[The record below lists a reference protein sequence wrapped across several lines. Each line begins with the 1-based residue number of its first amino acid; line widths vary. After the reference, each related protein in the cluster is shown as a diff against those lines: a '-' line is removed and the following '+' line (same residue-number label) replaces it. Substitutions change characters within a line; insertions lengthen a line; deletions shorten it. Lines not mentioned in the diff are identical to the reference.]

1 MKKTFLERI
10 FLFTAFLFLFSSG
23 YGQKK
28 GNLFIIG
35 GGTRTPELMN
45 ELVRTADPAAGD
57 YIVILTMATS
67 VPEES
72 YESIRS
78 QLAGLCTNKITNFN
92 FTKAEANE
100 KVSWIDSVRNAK
112 LIYVVGGDQNKFMEV
127 VNGSALYSSLHE
139 AYKNGATI
147 SGTSAGAAIMSQ
159 IMITGEEKDKENKNT
174 FKEIRSNNVVTSE
187 GMGFINK
194 AIIDQ
199 HFIKRSRYNRL
210 ISVLADHPGK
220 MVIGIDESTAIVVTG
235 KKVRVVGESQVV
247 VISNP
252 KKLKITIKGRVS
264 FKNARLSL
272 FEAGDRFKLK

>member
-1 MKKTFLERI
+1 MKKTFLDKFI
-10 FLFTAFLFLFSSG
+10 LFTAFIFVLSSG
-23 YGQKK
+23 YGQK
-28 GNLFIIG
+28 GSLFIIG
-35 GGTRTPELMN
+35 GGERTPEL
-45 ELVRTADPAAGD
+45 LDDLIRTANPAESD

-72 YESIRS
+72 FKSIQS
-78 QLAGLCTNKITNFN
+78 QLSGVCKNLITGFN
-92 FTKAEANE
+92 FSKTQANE
-100 KVSWIDSVRNAK
+100 NKLWIDSVRNAK
-112 LIYVVGGDQNKFMEV
+112 LIYIVGGDQNKFMDV
-127 VNGSALYSSLHE
+127 VRGSTLYDAMHE
-139 AYKNGATI
+139 AYKKGATI

-159 IMITGEEKDKENKNT
+159 IMITGEEKDKKNKDT
-174 FKEIRSNNVVTSE
+174 FKEIRNDNVVTSE

-210 ISVLADHPGK
+210 ISVLADHPDK

-247 VISNP
+247 VISKP
-252 KKLKITIKGRVS
+252 KKMKISDKNKVA

-272 FEAGDRFKLK
+272 LKSGDHFKLK